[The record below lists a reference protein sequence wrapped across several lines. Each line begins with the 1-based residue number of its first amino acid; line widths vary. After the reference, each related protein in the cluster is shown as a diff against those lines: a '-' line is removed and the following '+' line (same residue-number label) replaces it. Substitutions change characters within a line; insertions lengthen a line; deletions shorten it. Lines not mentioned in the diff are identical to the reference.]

1 MNDVQFCQ
9 KRKPDN
15 PKIVVL
21 GDLILD
27 RYTWGN
33 AERVS
38 PEAPVMVLNTDQ
50 REARLGGA
58 ASVGALLR
66 DLEIRV
72 SLIGVVGDD
81 TNGRVLQKL
90 LDESGIDS
98 HSVHTDTLRPTT
110 TKERF
115 IGRAAGRHPH
125 QILRVDDESTRPISS
140 ELETTLIEAVAQQLA
155 DCQVLL
161 ISDYAK
167 GVCTP
172 RLLRQVIDL
181 AHEQQTP
188 VLIDPAYIDDF
199 SRYRGADLL
208 KPNRLETS
216 RATGQKVETPEKALE
231 AATQLCERLDILH
244 ILVTLDSQG
253 MVLVGKN
260 GEKKTFATQKR
271 SIYDITGAGDTVLA
285 TLGFGLATGLTL
297 DETIILANQAAGLQI
312 ERLGVAGISRDE
324 LLTECQHET
333 TNTDDK
339 LVALDQMAKLAADYR
354 LSGKKVVFTNG
365 CFDLLHIGHVTY
377 LQQAAQLG
385 DILIVA
391 VNSDASVGQLK
402 GPDRPVIGER
412 SRAALLSALACVDH
426 VIIFDEATPHN
437 LLREIRPTVLVKG
450 GTYTMDEV
458 VGKEVVFSYGG
469 EVRITGQIDGVS
481 TTDILASMKG

>member
-1 MNDVQFCQ
+1 MNDVLFCE
-9 KRKPDN
+9 KRKPEN

-38 PEAPVMVLNTDQ
+38 PEAPVMVLKTDQ

-58 ASVGALLR
+58 ASVAALLL
-66 DLEIRV
+66 DLEMRV
-72 SLIGVVGDD
+72 SLIGVVGND

-90 LDESGIDS
+90 LDEAGIDS
-98 HSVHTDTLRPTT
+98 HSVLIDFLRPTT

-125 QILRVDDESTRPISS
+125 QMLRVDDESTEPICH
-140 ELETTLIEAVAQQLA
+140 ELESTLIQEVTQQLA
-155 DCQVLL
+155 DCEVLL

-181 AHEQQTP
+181 AHDQQIP
-188 VLIDPAYIDDF
+188 VLIDPASVDDF

-216 RATGQKVETPEKALE
+216 RVTRQTVETPEAALD
-231 AATQLCERLDILH
+231 AATQLCKNLDIPH
-244 ILVTLDSQG
+244 VLVTLDSQG
-253 MVLVGKN
+253 MVLVGRN

-271 SIYDITGAGDTVLA
+271 SVYDITGAGDTVLA
-285 TLGFGLATGLTL
+285 TLGFGQATGLTL
-297 DETIILANQAAGLQI
+297 DETIDLANKAAGLQI
-312 ERLGVAGISRDE
+312 ERLGVAGISRHK
-324 LLTECQHET
+324 LLTEHQSET
-333 TNTDDK
+333 TDTDDK
-339 LVALDQMAKLAADYR
+339 LVTLDQMAKLAANYR
-354 LSGKKVVFTNG
+354 LSGKKVIFTNG

-385 DILIVA
+385 EVLIVA
-391 VNSDASVGQLK
+391 VNSDASVSKLK

-412 SRAALLSALACVDH
+412 NRATLLSALACVDH
-426 VIIFDEATPHN
+426 VIIFDESTPHK

-450 GTYTMDEV
+450 GTYRMDEV
-458 VGKEVVFSYGG
+458 VGKDVVHGYGG

-481 TTDILASMKG
+481 TTDILASVKG